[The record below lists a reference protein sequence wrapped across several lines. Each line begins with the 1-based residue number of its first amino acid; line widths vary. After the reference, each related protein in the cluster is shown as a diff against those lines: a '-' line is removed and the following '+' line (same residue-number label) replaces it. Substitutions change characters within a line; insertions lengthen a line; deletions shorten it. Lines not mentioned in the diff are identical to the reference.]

1 MNSSRKVIEE
11 EAHVAAADAEKE
23 LATADPSE
31 LEPLPSGSARRMTL
45 NMGPQHPSTHG
56 VLRVMLELDGE
67 TILQARPEIGF
78 LHTGIEKQCE
88 VERYQQVVPLTDR
101 VDYLS
106 NLCNNLCYALAVE
119 RLLDLEIP
127 PQAQWMRVMLN
138 ELQRVSSHLVWLGTH
153 ALDIGAMTVYFYCM
167 REREE
172 IMKVFEMFSGQRMM
186 TSYIRPGGLA
196 LEPPRGWHKTVTAVA
211 ERLSRG
217 VDEYQSLLMAN
228 PIWLQRTQDVGR
240 FPLEDMLALGVT
252 GPLLRAAGLKI
263 DARKDCPYSSYEKFD
278 FEVPTRT
285 ANDVFARFEVRMDEM
300 RQSIRMVRQA
310 LDGMPSGPWRA
321 DAPGIL
327 LPDREKMKTQMESL
341 IYHFKIV
348 TEGYRVPESSV
359 YQVIESPR
367 GELGY
372 YIVSNG
378 TANPHRVFMRTPSF
392 GNLQALGEML
402 EGVVIA
408 DSIAA
413 MGSMDF
419 VLGDV
424 DR

>member
-1 MNSSRKVIEE
+1 MK
-11 EAHVAAADAEKE
+11 EATSELASTDAEQE
-23 LATADPSE
+23 LKSPDPSGI
-31 LEPLPSGSARRMTL
+31 EPLPTSARRMTL

-56 VLRVMLELDGE
+56 VLRVLLELDGE
-67 TILQARPEIGF
+67 MILSARPEIGF

-88 VERYQQVVPLTDR
+88 AERYQQVVPLTDR
-101 VDYLS
+101 VDYLA
-106 NLCNNLCYALAVE
+106 NLCNNTCYALAVE
-119 RLLDLEIP
+119 KLLGLEIP
-127 PQAQWMRVMLN
+127 AFAQWMRVLLN
-138 ELQRVSSHLVWLGTH
+138 EAQRLSSHLVWLGTH
-153 ALDIGAMTVYFYCM
+153 ALDIGAMSVYFYCF

-172 IMKVFEMFSGQRMM
+172 ILKIFEMFSGQRMM

-196 LEPPRGWHKTVTAVA
+196 LEPPRGWHKVMTSAIDRMA
-211 ERLSRG
+211 KG
-217 VDEYQSLLMAN
+217 IDEYQELLAAN
-228 PIWLQRTQDVGR
+228 PIWVNRTKGVGGLA
-240 FPLEDMLALGVT
+240 LEEMLELGVT
-252 GPLLRAAGLKI
+252 GPMLRAAGLKI

-278 FEVPTRT
+278 FEVPTRE
-285 ANDVFARFEVRMDEM
+285 ANDVYARFEVRMEEM
-300 RQSIRMVRQA
+300 RQSVRICRQA
-310 LDGMPSGPWRA
+310 LDGMPNGAWRA

-348 TEGYRVPESSV
+348 TEGYRVPEGSV

-367 GELGY
+367 GELAY
-372 YIVSNG
+372 YVVSNG

-392 GNLQALGEML
+392 GNLQSLGEML
-402 EGVVIA
+402 EGVLIA

>member
-1 MNSSRKVIEE
+1 MREGNT
-11 EAHVAAADAEKE
+11 HVASLDPEHE
-23 LATADPSE
+23 LAVEDPSGTE
-31 LEPLPSGSARRMTL
+31 YIGLKPGTGRRMTL

-56 VLRVMLELDGE
+56 VLRVVLELEGE
-67 TILQARPEIGF
+67 TILSARPEIGY
-78 LHTGIEKQCE
+78 LHTGIEKEFE
-88 VERYQQVVPLTDR
+88 VKKYAQGTPLTDR

-106 NLCNNLCYALAVE
+106 NLNNNLCYALAVE
-119 RLLDLEIP
+119 KLLKLEIP
-127 PQAQWMRVMLN
+127 EMAQWMRVMLC

-153 ALDIGAMTVYFYCM
+153 ALDIGAMSVYFYCM

-172 IMKVFEMFSGQRMM
+172 ILKIFEMFSGQRMM
-186 TSYIRPGGLA
+186 TSYIRIGGLA
-196 LEPPRGWHKTVTAVA
+196 LEPPRGWHKAVTAVA
-211 ERLSRG
+211 ERLARG
-217 VDEYQSLLMAN
+217 IDEYHALLAAN
-228 PIWLQRTQDVGR
+228 PIWLNRTKGVGEM
-240 FPLEDMLALGVT
+240 PLDLMLELGIT
-252 GPLLRAAGLKI
+252 GPLLRAAGLKR
-263 DARKDCPYSSYEKFD
+263 DSRKDNPHSSYDKFQ

-285 ANDVFARFEVRMDEM
+285 ANDVYARFEIRIEEM
-300 RQSIRMVRQA
+300 RQSVGIVKQA
-310 LDGMPSGPWRA
+310 LTGMPSGAWRA
-321 DAPGIL
+321 DAPHIV

-348 TEGYRVPESSV
+348 TEGFRVPEGSV
-359 YQVIESPR
+359 YQVVESPR

-372 YIVSNG
+372 YIVSDG

-392 GNLQALGEML
+392 GNLQGLGAML
-402 EGVVIA
+402 EGVLIA